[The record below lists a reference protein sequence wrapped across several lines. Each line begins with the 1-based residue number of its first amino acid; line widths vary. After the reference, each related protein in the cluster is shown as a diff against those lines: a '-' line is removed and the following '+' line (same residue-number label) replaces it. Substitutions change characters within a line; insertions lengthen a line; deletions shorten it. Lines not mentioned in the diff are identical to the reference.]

1 MAISIK
7 HYVNIVSRVGGAA
20 IAPRRELIGRLF
32 TTNPLIPVMTLVEM
46 TSARE
51 VLEYFGA
58 GAEYERAKYYFSFV
72 SKQTTMPRKLSF
84 WRWPVNPA
92 SPASDIP
99 ATIFGGKAS
108 TLAALQTISTGSMIF
123 KVDGT
128 PFTLSGIDFSG
139 AANMAAVAA
148 IIQAALNAQSDPHL
162 IASTVTY
169 NATTGGFDFLGDAF
183 GNYTIEVTNS
193 LAGQQIMAMI
203 GWKESIASVNPR
215 FSNGTYP
222 QPAAETLDES
232 QSLNDNFG
240 SFAFVDNLTDEEN
253 VWVAEQNDLY
263 NVKFMFCLRIRP
275 SPTLYEGLLPI
286 SGTSMTWEGEEVDW
300 PKKPESFTHLL
311 PMAILASTDYSR
323 PAASQNY
330 MFQQHQLS
338 VSIVTDDIIASDLDA
353 SRINYYGETQTAGK
367 KIAFFQ
373 RGKLTG
379 LDTAPIDMNVYANEI
394 WLKDAAQS
402 EIMNLLLGLGRI
414 PANDQGKATILSGV
428 QTVVDEA
435 LFNGVIS
442 VGKPLTNVQKA
453 YITDISGNALAW
465 RQVQNIGYFMK
476 CALVPYENAGST
488 EWKAVYTLIYSKDDA
503 IRAVDGSHVLI

>member
-7 HYVNIVSRVGGAA
+7 RYVNIVSRVGGAA

-84 WRWPVNPA
+84 WRWPHNPA

-99 ATIFGGKAS
+99 ATIYGAKAGP
-108 TLAALQTISTGSMIF
+108 LAVIQTINNGSMIF
-123 KVDGT
+123 KVNGT
-128 PFTLSGIDFSG
+128 PFTLSGVDFSA

-148 IIQAALNAQSDPHL
+148 IIQAALNAQLETHL
-162 IASTVTY
+162 AASTVTY
-169 NATTGGFDFLGDAF
+169 NTVTGGFDFLGDAN
-183 GNYTIEVTNS
+183 GDYTIEVTDS
-193 LAGQQIMAMI
+193 LAGQQIMNMI
-203 GWKESIASVNPR
+203 GWEASIASVNPR

-222 QPAAETLDES
+222 QPPAPTLDES

-240 SFAFVDNLTDEEN
+240 SFAFVDDLTSEEC
-253 VWVAEQNDLY
+253 VGVAEQNALY
-263 NVKFMFCLRIRP
+263 NVKFMFCLRP
-275 SPTLYEGLLPI
+275 SAPNDDLLPI
-286 SGTSMTWEGEEVDW
+286 EGTGITWEGEEADW
-300 PKKPESFTHLL
+300 PDNPSSFTHLL

-330 MFQQHQLS
+330 MFQQHPLS
-338 VSIVTDDIIASDLDA
+338 VSIVTDDTTANNLDA
-353 SRINYYGETQTAGK
+353 NRVNYYGETQTAGK

-465 RQVQNIGYFMK
+465 RQVQNIGFFMS
-476 CALVPYENAGST
+476 CALVPYDNAGST

-503 IRAVDGSHVLI
+503 IRAVDGSHILI

>member
-7 HYVNIVSRVGGAA
+7 RYINIVSRVGGAA

-58 GAEYERAKYYFSFV
+58 GAEYDRAKYYFSFV

-84 WRWPVNPA
+84 WRWPHNPA

-99 ATIFGGKAS
+99 ARIYGAKAS
-108 TLAALQTISTGSMIF
+108 TLAVLQTINNGSMIF
-123 KVDGT
+123 RVDGT
-128 PFTLSGIDFSG
+128 PFTLSGVDFS
-139 AANMAAVAA
+139 ATANMAAVAA
-148 IIQAALNAQSDPHL
+148 IIQAALNAQLNTHL
-162 IASTVTY
+162 AASTVTY
-169 NATTGGFDFLGDAF
+169 NAVTGGFDFLGDAF
-183 GNYTIEVTNS
+183 GNYTIEVTDS
-193 LAGQQIMAMI
+193 LAGQQIMNLI
-203 GWKESIASVNPR
+203 GWEASIASVNPR
-215 FSNGTYP
+215 FSNGVNP
-222 QPAAETLDES
+222 QTAPATLDES

-240 SFAFVDNLTDEEN
+240 SFAFVDDLTNEES
-253 VWVAEQNDLY
+253 VWVAEQNALY
-263 NVKFMFCLRIRP
+263 NAKFMFCLRLGS
-275 SPTLYEGLLPI
+275 SPNPVSDLLSIEGT
-286 SGTSMTWEGEEVDW
+286 GMTWEGEEVDW
-300 PKKPESFTHLL
+300 PNNPSSLTHLL

-330 MFQQHQLS
+330 MFQQHPLS
-338 VSIVTDDIIASDLDA
+338 VSVVTDDTVANYLDA
-353 SRINYYGETQTAGK
+353 GRVNYYGETQTAGK

-379 LDTAPIDMNVYANEI
+379 LDTSPIDMNVYANEI
-394 WLKDAAQS
+394 WLKDAVQS

-465 RQVQNIGYFMK
+465 RQVQNIGFFMS
-476 CALVPYENAGST
+476 CALVPYDNAGST